1 MIKVSK
7 FSFPSREE
15 IILLGN
21 YAADRQREWYRI
33 LESGSV
39 FYMPQAQLSMWDC
52 DYSLLQSQVR
62 YTQGDIDVISCSI
75 YASWFPPPSCWY
87 NS

>member
-39 FYMPQAQLSMWDC
+39 FYMPQAQLSM
-52 DYSLLQSQVR
+52 
-62 YTQGDIDVISCSI
+62 
-75 YASWFPPPSCWY
+75 
-87 NS
+87 